1 MAINKDARANQGFKW
16 KEAKNLAKIGQNV
29 KVIENGT
36 ISKVENNLAVGSV
49 EQIGTVERVENGLI
63 VNGSNLNDALTVKS
77 KARVGDKLEFS
88 LKQPYIATSADT
100 KIVVHGKYTSDTTI
114 LTKVNKPSAAQSNL
128 LNLLPDGGFVID
140 NKIGGSYA
148 YVVYNKEIYQYQT
161 SGTHSLIFVL
171 TQPIEVFTISTGAW
185 DYAFNSIN
193 LRGDRTLFHP
203 IFTEAQ
209 YQALLNLVK

>member
-1 MAINKDARANQGFKW
+1 MAIEKDARANQGFKW

-29 KVIENGT
+29 KVSDDGT

-63 VNGSNLNDALTVKS
+63 VNGSDLNNALTVKS
-77 KARVGDKLEFS
+77 KARVGDTLEIS
-88 LKQPYIATSADT
+88 LKQPYVATADDT
-100 KIVVHGKYTSDTTI
+100 KIVVHGKYTSDTNI
-114 LTKVNKPSAAQSNL
+114 LKKVSNPTANQSNL

-140 NKIGGSYA
+140 NSIGGSYA

-161 SGTHSLIFVL
+161 SGTHSFIFVL
-171 TQPIEVFTISTGAW
+171 TQPIEQFTISTNMW
-185 DYAFNSIN
+185 DYAFNYVK
-193 LRGDRTLFHP
+193 LTGDRTLFHP
-203 IFTEAQ
+203 LFTEAQ

>member
-29 KVIENGT
+29 KVIEDGT

-49 EQIGTVERVENGLI
+49 EQLGTVERVENGLV

-77 KARVGDKLEFS
+77 KAKVGDKLEFS
-88 LKQPYIATSADT
+88 LKQPYVATEAAT

-114 LTKVNKPSAAQSNL
+114 LNKVSKPSAAQSNL

-140 NKIGGSYA
+140 SSIGGSYA
-148 YVVYNKEIYQYQT
+148 YVVYNKEIYQYQK
-161 SGTHSLIFVL
+161 SGTNSLTFVL
-171 TQPIEVFTISTGAW
+171 AQPIDQFTISTNVW
-185 DYAFNSIN
+185 NYAFNYIN
-193 LRGDRTLFHP
+193 LTGDRTVFHP